1 VTSRHRG
8 RTRPCGWWTLS
19 APPDRAAPAAA
30 PARDAV
36 QCTRT
41 RVTPTRRLAHHL
53 RARHDADCLA
63 RGLEVW
69 DTPDIVTWDE
79 LIERMFALDRQ
90 AGRLAGRWLPA
101 SASQL
106 LWARIVRD
114 DPERSPLV
122 SPAGVAR
129 AAFQS
134 WRNLHDYGLP
144 IEVLDEGDSQ
154 EAAAFARW
162 SRQYRQ
168 ALTERGWV
176 DGPQAQS
183 QVHAVA
189 AAPGLE
195 FVGFDRLTPL
205 QELLLARWERSGL
218 EVRQLRSDALGASG
232 DRVGRVSCVDAAAEI
247 EAAARW
253 AAERLDGQ
261 RDRRVAIVVP
271 ELGRRRQSVRRIIER
286 VLAPATGLSGGPVP
300 ESQGFELAAARP
312 LAEQPAVGAAL
323 DLLEVF
329 IRPPDLAALSRLLRS
344 SHLAASADEAA
355 ARSRLDARLRR
366 FEKVGLGH
374 PGLARLALARDCPT
388 LALSL
393 TSAQAVVSRWPE
405 KEFPSNCS
413 NYIFSLLAAMGW
425 PGNDA
430 GATEYQAVQRWRSLV
445 REFGACDEFTGRVS
459 RVEAVGLLREMAGRV
474 LFEPQELRAPL
485 LVIDPETSAGM
496 TFDAIW
502 VCGLESGAWPP
513 PAAPDPFLPRH
524 AQVRYGLP
532 RATAALAA
540 ERSRLVFERLLAS
553 APEVILSV
561 AEVERDA
568 PLLPSP
574 LLAGIAAVEAPAG
587 WREPRVAS
595 DQYSRRPALESFIDV
610 TMPKVRAGEGARGGA
625 RLLELQAACPFRA
638 QAELRLGARALD
650 EPEAGVDA
658 AERGELVHAALAHLW
673 RELRDQAT
681 LRALDDAARRSAV
694 QRAVAAALVKALD
707 CADGLLRHLLVL
719 EADWLEARV
728 LEMTEIDLGRP
739 PFVVAAL
746 EEACTARIGEL
757 SLELRPDRVDRLEDD
772 SLVVIDYKTG
782 ANAAVKSWLGER
794 PRLPQLP
801 AYVQALGPERVSAV
815 AFARVRSGDT
825 GYAGLARAADRIPG
839 LKVPGMRGELRAYD
853 SWEMLLAEWERR
865 LEALAAEYV
874 AGDVQL
880 APDPR
885 EACKYCHLGAL
896 CRIAE
901 TRAAVQGEEWIDE

>member
-1 VTSRHRG
+1 VT
-8 RTRPCGWWTLS
+8 L
-19 APPDRAAPAAA
+19 
-30 PARDAV
+30 
-36 QCTRT
+36 T

-53 RARHDADCLA
+53 RARHDADCLE

-90 AGRLAGRWLPA
+90 AGRLTGRWLPA
-101 SASQL
+101 AASQL

-114 DPERSPLV
+114 DAQRSPLV

-134 WRNLHDYGLP
+134 WQRLHAYGLP
-144 IEVLDEGDSQ
+144 IEALDDADSQ
-154 EAAAFARW
+154 ETAAFARW
-162 SRQYRQ
+162 CRQYRQ
-168 ALTERGWV
+168 ALADRGWV
-176 DGPQAQS
+176 DGPQAQL

-205 QELLLARWERSGL
+205 QEAVLARWAATGL
-218 EVRQLRSDALGASG
+218 VLGRVPSAGAGGSAQ
-232 DRVGRVSCVDAAAEI
+232 RVGRVSCVDAAAEI

-253 AAERLDGQ
+253 AAAQLDG
-261 RDRRVAIVVP
+261 RHDRRIAVVVP
-271 ELGRRRQSVRRIIER
+271 DLGRCRQSVRRIFER
-286 VLAPATGLSGGPVP
+286 VLVPATGLAGGPVP
-300 ESQGFELAAARP
+300 ESQAFELAAARP

-329 IRPPDLAALSRLLRS
+329 LRPPDLAALSRLLRS
-344 SHLAASADEAA
+344 AHVAGAAGEAA

-366 FEKVGLGH
+366 FESAGFGL
-374 PGLARLALARDCPT
+374 PALVRLAAERDCP
-388 LALSL
+388 AL
-393 TSAQAVVSRWPE
+393 AQALAAGQDVVSSWPE
-405 KEFPSNCS
+405 KEYPSNCS
-413 NYIFSLLAAMGW
+413 KYVFGLLAAMGW
-425 PGNDA
+425 PGPDA
-430 GATEYQAVQRWRSLV
+430 DGTEYQAEQRWRSLV

-459 RVEAVGLLREMAGRV
+459 RAEAVGLLREMAGRV

-496 TFDAIW
+496 SFDALW
-502 VCGLESGAWPP
+502 VCGLDSTAWPP

-524 AQVRYGLP
+524 AQVRHGLP
-532 RATAALAA
+532 CATAALAA
-540 ERSRLVFERLLAS
+540 QQSRLVFERLRTS

-561 AEVERDA
+561 AEIERDA

-574 LLAGIAAVEAPAG
+574 LLAGIPAIDAPAL
-587 WREPRVAS
+587 WCEPRVAV
-595 DQYSRRPALESFIDV
+595 DQYSRRPALEALTDATLPPV
-610 TMPKVRAGEGARGGA
+610 QAGEGARGGA

-650 EPEAGVDA
+650 EPAVGVDA
-658 AERGELVHAALAHLW
+658 ADRGNLVHTALAHLW

-681 LRALDDAARRSAV
+681 LRALDAAARRSAV
-694 QRAVAAALVKALD
+694 KRAVAAALAKVQD
-707 CADGLLRHLLVL
+707 SADELLKHLLVL

-728 LEMTEIDLGRP
+728 LEMVEVDLGRP

-746 EEACTARIGEL
+746 EEPCTARIGAL
-757 SLELRPDRVDRLEDD
+757 SLELRPDRVDRFEDD
-772 SLVVIDYKTG
+772 SLAVIDYKTG
-782 ANAAVKSWLGER
+782 ASAEVKSWLDER

-801 AYVQALGPERVSAV
+801 AYVQALGPDRVSAV

-825 GYAGLARAADRIPG
+825 GYAGVARAEERIPG
-839 LKVPGMRGELRAYD
+839 LKVPGTRGGPRGCD
-853 SWEMLLAEWERR
+853 SWELLLAQWRRR

-874 AGDVQL
+874 AGDAQL
-880 APDPR
+880 APDPAR
-885 EACKYCHLGAL
+885 ACEYCHLGAL

-901 TRAAVQGEEWIDE
+901 TRAAVQGEERGEEWNDE